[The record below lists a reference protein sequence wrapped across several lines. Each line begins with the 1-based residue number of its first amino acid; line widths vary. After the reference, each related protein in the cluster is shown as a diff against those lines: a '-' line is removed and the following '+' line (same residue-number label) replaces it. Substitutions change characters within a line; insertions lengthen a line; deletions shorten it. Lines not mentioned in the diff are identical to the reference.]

1 MKLKYYMRGL
11 GIGIILTTLI
21 FIISGYEKKMT
32 DEEIIASAKKLG
44 MIMEKDRN
52 KELDDIIQKVTPE
65 VVPEPS
71 PELTQ
76 APEASVTP
84 EPETTTDAE
93 ATPEPEITPDPET
106 TPDPEISPKPT
117 PEDDLP
123 SSELTPSPSGEESVT
138 PSPEITETPNDSD
151 TSPTAVT
158 FTIDNGMSSLTVANL
173 LEELGVVEDAIDF
186 NQFIVKEGKARLIRI
201 GTYTVEVGA
210 DYKEILDV
218 ITKTR

>member
-1 MKLKYYMRGL
+1 M
-11 GIGIILTTLI
+11 
-21 FIISGYEKKMT
+21 
-32 DEEIIASAKKLG
+32 
-44 MIMEKDRN
+44 
-52 KELDDIIQKVTPE
+52 
-65 VVPEPS
+65 
-71 PELTQ
+71 
-76 APEASVTP
+76 
-84 EPETTTDAE
+84 
-93 ATPEPEITPDPET
+93 
-106 TPDPEISPKPT
+106 
-117 PEDDLP
+117 
-123 SSELTPSPSGEESVT
+123 T

>member
-1 MKLKYYMRGL
+1 MRGL

-65 VVPEPS
+65 VVLEPS

-138 PSPEITETPNDSD
+138 PSPEITETPNDSE